1 MLCFS
6 YFTILI
12 SDIPYLE
19 KYTISTINVTRMYI
33 FAKGTEMVLLG
44 KKIKDLRKKH
54 KLTQEQFGE
63 MLGVTKFTV
72 SMYENDTRLPSY
84 NVLVKIANTFGVS
97 IDSLLLDEVDSL
109 IDTTGLSEEQIGALK
124 SMVVYFKSLEKS

>member
-1 MLCFS
+1 
-6 YFTILI
+6 
-12 SDIPYLE
+12 
-19 KYTISTINVTRMYI
+19 MYI

>member
-1 MLCFS
+1 M
-6 YFTILI
+6 
-12 SDIPYLE
+12 E